1 MIAKAAQKPLKL
13 LKRLAPNNHFL
24 LTEIGLELFSE
35 FAPPSTIQFSHHNLE
50 NDDIFNLGLSMVL
63 PMTFGWR
70 THIGGEATKMVNQRL
85 SESAKEL
92 LRVGLALVIPCGQ
105 QKLNEM
111 HSERPK

>member
-1 MIAKAAQKPLKL
+1 
-13 LKRLAPNNHFL
+13 LAPNNHFL

-50 NDDIFNLGLSMVL
+50 NNDIFNLGLSMVL

-70 THIGGEATKMVNQRL
+70 THIGGEATKVVNQRL
-85 SESAKEL
+85 SESSKEL

-111 HSERPK
+111 HSERPKRLGYL